1 MRTPRLFYWLTAYYL
16 GVTAVVGTAVL
27 LIPDVRQFLPIGG
40 VEALLAAT
48 PQGPLDAMQIGAE
61 RVGNFGESLM
71 WLVIATGGALLTSLP
86 VSWTYMEIRERDD
99 YDQSLVETIVILPM
113 IVTGIVIV
121 VHNSL
126 ALAFS
131 IAGIAA
137 AVRFRNSLKST
148 GDALFVLLAIGI
160 GLSSGIG
167 AVELAIVMSV
177 AFNYAFL
184 LLWVSDYG
192 AKKGARRFLRKEHCL
207 DEEGEHEHDHHDHGH
222 HKHGHHKHDRDEP
235 GQNGPGATSQ
245 DEPRPAVDP

>member
-1 MRTPRLFYWLTAYYL
+1 MRTPRLFYWLTAYYFT
-16 GVTAVVGTAVL
+16 VTAVVGAAIWFL
-27 LIPDVRQFLPIGG
+27 PGVRGFLPIGG
-40 VEALLAAT
+40 VEALLAGA
-48 PQGPLDAMQIGAE
+48 PQGPLGAMQIGAE

-71 WLVIATGGALLTSLP
+71 WLVIATGGALLTALP
-86 VSWTYMEIRERDD
+86 VSWTYMEIRERGD

-192 AKKGARRFLRKEHCL
+192 AQKGARRFLRKEH
-207 DEEGEHEHDHHDHGH
+207 GQ
-222 HKHGHHKHDRDEP
+222 HKHGEHKHGQDKQGQDE
-235 GQNGPGATSQ
+235 QGADQPAATPQ
-245 DEPRPAVDP
+245 DEPRPAVDQ